1 MGQKDEVT
9 KLKANSRYFVELQIE
24 DLVKSYL
31 HWNEGLNKRK
41 YPSDVLPSVIH
52 SVDSGLVTIR

>member
-31 HWNEGLNKRK
+31 HWNEGLNKRT

-52 SVDSGLVTIR
+52 GVDSGLVTIR